1 MIQRNIVRFA
11 VLTAAILCIFMI
23 KPTTQNTDAAAGPPV
38 NPMTE
43 KWSGPYGGVPP
54 FDKVKIA
61 DFKPAVE
68 TAMVENLKEID
79 AIASTSAPPT
89 FQNTIVALERTGAT
103 LDRVATIYGI
113 WSGNMNS
120 AEFSKVEAEMDP
132 KIAAHFDKIIQNDA
146 LFKRIETV
154 YN

>member
-1 MIQRNIVRFA
+1 MIHRNIIRFA
-11 VLTAAILCIFMI
+11 VLIAAILCIFMLN
-23 KPTTQNTDAAAGPPV
+23 PTTQTTDASSVPPA

-54 FDKVKIA
+54 FDKINVA

-68 TAMVENLKEID
+68 AAMTENLAEID
-79 AIASTSAPPT
+79 VIAKTSAPPT

-103 LDRVATIYGI
+103 LDRVSTIYGI

-120 AEFSKVEAEMDP
+120 GEFSAVETEMDP
-132 KIAAHFDKIIQNDA
+132 KIAALEHRTLTPGLDC
-146 LFKRIETV
+146 LPSV
-154 YN
+154 V